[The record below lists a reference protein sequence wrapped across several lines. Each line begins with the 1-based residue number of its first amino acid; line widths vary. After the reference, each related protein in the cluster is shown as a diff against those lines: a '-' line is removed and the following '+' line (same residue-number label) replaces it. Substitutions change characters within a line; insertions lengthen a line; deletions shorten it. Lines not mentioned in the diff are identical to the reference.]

1 MLGSH
6 TSGINNDGNDR
17 LKIRIA
23 STKGGRS
30 WRSRGI
36 SLRLNLSDTPS
47 RVKYALPSLRL

>member
-1 MLGSH
+1 MVGSH
-6 TSGINNDGNDR
+6 TSVIKNDGNDR

-36 SLRLNLSDTPS
+36 SLRINLSDTPS
-47 RVKYALPSLRL
+47 RVKYALHSLRL

>member
-6 TSGINNDGNDR
+6 TSGIKNDGNDR
-17 LKIRIA
+17 LKIKIA

-36 SLRLNLSDTPS
+36 SLRLNLSDIPS

>member
-1 MLGSH
+1 MVGSH
-6 TSGINNDGNDR
+6 TSGIKNDGNDR

-36 SLRLNLSDTPS
+36 SLRINLSDTPS
-47 RVKYALPSLRL
+47 RVKYAPHSLRL